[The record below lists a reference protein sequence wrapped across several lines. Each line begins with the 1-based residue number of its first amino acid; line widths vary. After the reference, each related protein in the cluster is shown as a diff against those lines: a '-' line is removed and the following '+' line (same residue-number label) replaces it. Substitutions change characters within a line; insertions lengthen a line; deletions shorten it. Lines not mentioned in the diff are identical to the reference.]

1 MVAKKMKHIE
11 TPGFRKIVSPQDQEI
26 QLIPVEGR
34 TENPKSIKEL
44 LELYQRTIKPN
55 DFSAAVSTLTRYG
68 VPALSGP
75 SPKSSRASSEE
86 IEAALKFLEKKSIW
100 LLEQL
105 EEQQEKYFESVKIPA
120 DKRYLPRSILKK
132 LINWASQ
139 QGFLTQKPSKKEIII
154 YRHARVPST
163 PPQKSKTSDSCQL
176 GSKNEDFVKSDSWK
190 PLSTKEA
197 KEWRQRFVT
206 SVVPFVHSYSCLS
219 AVAWVEIAQIWPSLI
234 LGNPILDRELIKFIN
249 FMQEK
254 LKRSLATTERDLNAI
269 LRILEW
275 LKREEYQLKLDQLN
289 FTAIIPDLTIPAAIT
304 IDQFQNEEHPGEAL
318 WIARSKAEKEMN
330 EAEKKVEILMS
341 NYLGSLNVSLET
353 EVNYLKSFVNLAK
366 FIYLEKTK
374 YFSKKRGYEDIG
386 LIKVLRNLQAGK
398 AEESVTSGQKTEA
411 RNRKK
416 AKMVPWPKVLLAV
429 EMAVIKFEQKY
440 KYGVNTKTRYK
451 NGNPRISMAIRSHR
465 AQFHD
470 LQTALILA
478 MATALPPSRSKVYY
492 QMEIGKN
499 LIKGR
504 LINGAVVSLENL
516 PDHQKNLATWWL
528 CLSPPDGKKD
538 TIGEEGWLAEIP
550 NRKFSTG
557 KTLYWY
563 LEEWINN
570 WRPKSNP
577 KHNYLYI
584 TEEGNK
590 LTTDTYGHKV
600 CNAFRR
606 FIGSPINPHLLRH
619 ILITYAYER
628 GMTDEEKRSL
638 ARCQQHSEATQAKI
652 YNEQEMLN
660 SLQPALK
667 LNQKFLDEFYQSF
680 DPDMIDPT

>member
-1 MVAKKMKHIE
+1 
-11 TPGFRKIVSPQDQEI
+11 VSLFFFTTLRVVSYFCRDA
-26 QLIPVEGR
+26 
-34 TENPKSIKEL
+34 
-44 LELYQRTIKPN
+44 LEP
-55 DFSAAVSTLTRYG
+55 
-68 VPALSGP
+68 
-75 SPKSSRASSEE
+75 
-86 IEAALKFLEKKSIW
+86 
-100 LLEQL
+100 L
-105 EEQQEKYFESVKIPA
+105 EEYQEKYFESVKLPA

-139 QGFLTQKPSKKEIII
+139 QGFLTPKAPKKEKVI
-154 YRHARVPST
+154 YRHTRVPQT
-163 PPQKSKTSDSCQL
+163 PTRKGKTGNSCQL
-176 GSKNEDFVKSDSWK
+176 GSKNEDFVKSDGWK
-190 PLSTKEA
+190 PLSTKSA

-206 SVVPFVHSYSCLS
+206 SVVPFVYSYSCLS
-219 AVAWVEIAQIWPSLI
+219 AVAWVEIVQVSPSLF
-234 LGNPILDRELIKFIN
+234 LGNPTLDRDLIKFIN
-249 FMQEK
+249 FTQEK
-254 LKRSLATTERDLNAI
+254 LKRSIATTERDLNAI

-275 LKREEYQLKLDQLN
+275 LKREEYQFKLDQLN
-289 FTAIIPDLTIPAAIT
+289 LTAIIPDLTIPAAIT
-304 IDQFQNEEHPGEAL
+304 IDQFPNEEHPGEAL

-330 EAEKKVEILMS
+330 EAEKKVETLMT
-341 NYLGSLNVSLET
+341 NYLVSLKVTLET

-374 YFSKKRGYEDIG
+374 DFSKKGGYEDIG

-440 KYGVNTKTRYK
+440 KYGVNTKTKYK
-451 NGNPRISMAIRSHR
+451 NGSPRISMAIRSHR

-478 MATALPPSRSKVYY
+478 MATALPPTRSKVYY
-492 QMEIGKN
+492 HMEIGKT

-504 LINGAVVSLENL
+504 LINGVVVSLENL
-516 PDHQKNLATWWL
+516 PENQKKLATWWL
-528 CLSPPDGKKD
+528 CLSPPDGKKG
-538 TIGEEGWLAEIP
+538 TIGEEGWQAEIP

-557 KTLYWY
+557 KILYWY

-570 WRPKSNP
+570 WRPKLNP

-590 LTTDTYGHKV
+590 LTTATYGHKV

-606 FIGSPINPHLLRH
+606 FIGIPINPHLLRN
-619 ILITYAYER
+619 ILITFAYER

-638 ARCQQHSEATQAKI
+638 AKCQQHSEETQAKI

-660 SLQPALK
+660 RLKPALK

-680 DPDMIDPT
+680 NPNMIDPT